1 MVFTA
6 VFQIIN
12 TLIFLGIIGLGL
24 YVVFLVIKF
33 LKVATEACIIYI
45 NKSRNG

>member
-1 MVFTA
+1 MA

-12 TLIFLGIIGLGL
+12 TLILLGIVGLGL
-24 YVVFLVIKF
+24 YVTYLVIKF
-33 LKVATEACIIYI
+33 LKVATEACIIYT